1 MQANDV
7 SYQDIATAFGY
18 KNKQTV
24 RDYITGDVDST
35 KANELVLR
43 IISKFRIRQKVIN
56 ISRNWLSKKEFVDK
70 YGYSDSTF
78 NRRKEECLETQ
89 YRDAFIQ
96 PSKYELWIDEDIYQ
110 EFLIYKSKN
119 RFKAKVEATK
129 NAVERW

>member
-1 MQANDV
+1 M
-7 SYQDIATAFGY
+7 
-18 KNKQTV
+18 
-24 RDYITGDVDST
+24 
-35 KANELVLR
+35 
-43 IISKFRIRQKVIN
+43 
-56 ISRNWLSKKEFVDK
+56 SRNWLSKKEFVDK

-78 NRRKEECLETQ
+78 NRRKEECLGTQ

-119 RFKAKVEATK
+119 RFKAKVEAAR